1 MKLYYKWI
9 LSGLLVVV
17 TAVVVI
23 ALPFKNKTTL
33 TWDAVTTNEDGSPA
47 TDLAGYK
54 VYYSQTSGAYTSFKD
69 VGNATSTNIQTT
81 IGALKGNWCF
91 VATAYDVVGNESDFS
106 NEVCADFVIKKQKPT
121 NLGIQ

>member
-1 MKLYYKWI
+1 MTKWI
-9 LSGLLVVV
+9 ISALLIVV

-33 TWDAVTTNEDGSPA
+33 SWDAVTTNEDGSPA

-54 VYYSQTSGAYTSFKD
+54 VYYAQTSGAYTNTNMKD
-69 VGNATSTNIQTT
+69 VGKVLTAVIATT
-81 IGALKGNWCF
+81 IGNLKGNWCF
-91 VATAYDVVGNESDFS
+91 VVTAYDVVGNESDFS
-106 NEVCADFVIKKQKPT
+106 NEICSDFVVKKQKPA

>member
-1 MKLYYKWI
+1 MKWI
-9 LSGLLVVV
+9 LSGLLVVL
-17 TAVVVI
+17 TAVIVI

-69 VGNATSTNIQTT
+69 VGNVTSMNIQTT

-91 VATAYDVVGNESDFS
+91 VATAYDVAGNESDFS
-106 NEVCADFVIKKQKPT
+106 NEVCDNFVSKKKAPT